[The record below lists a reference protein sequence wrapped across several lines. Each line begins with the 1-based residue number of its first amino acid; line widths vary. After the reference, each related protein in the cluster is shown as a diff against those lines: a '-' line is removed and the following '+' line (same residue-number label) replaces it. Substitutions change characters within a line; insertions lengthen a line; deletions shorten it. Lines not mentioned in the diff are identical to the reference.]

1 MREYVIEN
9 VDFIQLT
16 VNPGENRVYFPVS
29 THLQGKKILWL
40 ESYYVASGV
49 TYDLAGRYPLL
60 MSTGIYVTLYDMD
73 GNLIV
78 DSLTIDYFNSFSG
91 NNLPRIDAVIDWERS
106 FLSIQT
112 EVPTESVVF
121 FSVYIGSENLPIPS
135 QRNIYNLT
143 VPVTSQMEDI
153 TLYRKVQALE
163 GKRITGIYVSSDD
176 TSDIFNYPN
185 FIESGYLYFVP
196 KDKSRFLNCVPITFF
211 SGLEG
216 VLEAGTLSLRRKFIA
231 PVEIDFNRSKIYI
244 RSTDSRVR
252 NLNLAFCYE

>member
-1 MREYVIEN
+1 MREYVIQN

-121 FSVYIGSENLPIPS
+121 FSVYIGSEN
-135 QRNIYNLT
+135 
-143 VPVTSQMEDI
+143 
-153 TLYRKVQALE
+153 
-163 GKRITGIYVSSDD
+163 
-176 TSDIFNYPN
+176 F
-185 FIESGYLYFVP
+185 
-196 KDKSRFLNCVPITFF
+196 
-211 SGLEG
+211 
-216 VLEAGTLSLRRKFIA
+216 LSLLKETSI
-231 PVEIDFNRSKIYI
+231 
-244 RSTDSRVR
+244 T
-252 NLNLAFCYE
+252 